1 MTSKPSACKHESASS
16 PRAKGQSAR
25 AILVCAVLTRHKQP
39 PQKQHAAP
47 SALQSESSP
56 SSSRGVFIPLRGTR
70 APRIGRYHCQVD
82 PSPWLTR
89 WILETPSIS
98 ASGMTVST
106 PIIAILPRA
115 VAPVPVAALSVHRCH
130 PPSCAPQRWEFV
142 FDVVAQMVVLPVVC
156 VSLVGV
162 VGVMLG
168 LECMETLQRRDL
180 RQMRFSWVTI
190 VGALLRGHRTTATGN
205 NKCEHNSDGGK
216 SVNQD
221 RHQREHDDGRRQ
233 NTRPLKKQKSS
244 AGNADSNTSNG
255 GGNGYNGDSDGD
267 ASLETRPQAPNEACM
282 RQKKTRALSSRKR
295 RRVLIWDLDETLVLF
310 ASLYTGAFAQQH
322 GKEIALGVK
331 LGEQMM
337 TFLLA
342 MLERHFF
349 FNDLHNADIDHIHC
363 LQDRARYH
371 PETSRNA
378 EANSGNGGVDAPSHS
393 GLSERYERIREIYER
408 EGAVDFLS
416 DERSEWF
423 AIREALVASIDT
435 FSTGWLREARQVLE
449 LLTAKK
455 TASSSRETDGDEGA
469 VEYENINLL
478 VTNTQLAPALCK
490 CLIYQLDAF
499 FPIECVYSSSKLHK
513 QHCFEQILQ
522 QYGGV
527 TGVDDKED
535 ASSRVEF
542 TAIGDGA
549 EEEHVSRALGIP
561 FHKIRSLADLK
572 RLRYDLQLDAPA
584 PSSSL

>member
-1 MTSKPSACKHESASS
+1 
-16 PRAKGQSAR
+16 
-25 AILVCAVLTRHKQP
+25 
-39 PQKQHAAP
+39 
-47 SALQSESSP
+47 
-56 SSSRGVFIPLRGTR
+56 
-70 APRIGRYHCQVD
+70 
-82 PSPWLTR
+82 
-89 WILETPSIS
+89 
-98 ASGMTVST
+98 MTVST

-115 VAPVPVAALSVHRCH
+115 AAPMPVAALSAHRCH
-130 PPSCAPQRWEFV
+130 TQSCAPRRWEAV
-142 FDVVAQMVVLPVVC
+142 YDVVAQMVVLPVVC

-180 RQMRFSWVTI
+180 RQMRFSWATI
-190 VGALLRGHRTTATGN
+190 VDALLRGYRTTTMLANTSGGN
-205 NKCEHNSDGGK
+205 NKREHNSDGGK

-221 RHQREHDDGRRQ
+221 RHQREHEDGRRQ

-244 AGNADSNTSNG
+244 ADNADSSSNG
-255 GGNGYNGDSDGD
+255 GSNGYSGDSDGN
-267 ASLETRPQAPNEACM
+267 ASLETRPQAPNEACV
-282 RQKKTRALSSRKR
+282 RPKKTHALSPRKR
-295 RRVLIWDLDETLVLF
+295 RRVFIWDLDETLVLF

-322 GKEIALGVK
+322 GKEIALGVR

-349 FNDLHNADIDHIHC
+349 FNDLHDADIDHIHC
-363 LQDRARYH
+363 LEDPTRRR
-371 PETSRNA
+371 PEASRTT
-378 EANSGNGGVDAPSHS
+378 EADAGNGGADAPSQS
-393 GLSERYERIREIYER
+393 GLLERYERIREIYER

-449 LLTAKK
+449 LLTTKK
-455 TASSSRETDGDEGA
+455 TTVAPSSRETDGDESV

-513 QHCFEQILQ
+513 QHCFEQIMQ
-522 QYGGV
+522 QYDGV
-527 TGVDDKED
+527 SGDDDKD
-535 ASSRVEF
+535 ASNRVEF
-542 TAIGDGA
+542 IAIGDGA
-549 EEEHVSRALGIP
+549 EEEHVSRALGIS

-572 RLRYDLQLDAPA
+572 RLRFDLQLDAPA
-584 PSSSL
+584 PSLSL